1 MRVHFSFFRAALTV
15 ACSLFLT
22 SMGLAQ
28 DESSSTVKNS
38 SLNALLFYQ
47 LLIGEMEF
55 RSGKPQSAFELMLDA
70 ARKSR
75 DEALF
80 LRASN
85 MALQM
90 RDGAKTSNAV
100 QAWRQT
106 LPKSFEASRYE
117 VQVLVALHRTPEL
130 LPAIG
135 HLIELTPAKERVSVI
150 NSLPPLLNRG
160 ADKKQTA
167 QGLEPVLKPWLK
179 DVSTRMAAQL
189 ALGRMWLSAEQPEQ
203 TLAFAQRA
211 QTQNPQAQEPA
222 VLALELLS
230 SPVHAPAEAIIKN
243 FLKTQ
248 PSAGIFRVVYAR
260 ALGSQQRY
268 TDAVEQLN
276 VVNQADPRMAA
287 PWLALGA
294 LHLELKQPAQ
304 TTKLLE
310 TYLKRLAS
318 GGITANTPTALP
330 DSDDDMGS
338 EASSPQAQTNQAYF
352 LLSKAAEQ
360 QRDYVVAQTWLDK
373 ITDPQ
378 RAMDVLL
385 RRASMMAEQGQL
397 DKALDMVRKAPDTT
411 PDAPRDK
418 INIEAQLLTNAKKW
432 AAAEA
437 VLAKANQR
445 FPNDA
450 DMLYQQAM
458 MAEKLNRID
467 DMEQLLKRVMDIR
480 PDHFHAYN
488 ALGYSLAERNLR
500 LPEAKKL
507 IAKALSLAP
516 SEPFITDSLG
526 WVEYRLGNLDE
537 AVKLLKEAYRLR
549 PDVEIA
555 VHLGEVLWA
564 KNQRDEAR
572 RVLREANAKD
582 AANDVLRE
590 ALTRLKVDL

>member
-1 MRVHFSFFRAALTV
+1 MRAHFSFRRAALAV
-15 ACSLFLT
+15 ACSLCLT
-22 SMGLAQ
+22 SMALAQ
-28 DESSSTVKNS
+28 DAASSAVKNS
-38 SLNALLFYQ
+38 SLNAPLFYQ

-90 RDGAKTSNAV
+90 RDGVKTLNAV

-106 LPKSFEASRYE
+106 LPKSIEASRYE

-130 LPAIG
+130 LPAVG
-135 HLIELTPAKERVSVI
+135 HLIELTPPKERASVI
-150 NSLPPLLNRG
+150 NSLPQLLNRD
-160 ADKKQTA
+160 ADKKQTV

-179 DVSTRMAAQL
+179 DASTRMAAQL
-189 ALGRMWLSAEQPEQ
+189 ALGRVWLSAGQPEQ
-203 TLAFAQRA
+203 ALELAQQAQA
-211 QTQNPQAQEPA
+211 QNPKAQEPA

-230 SPVHAPAEAIIKN
+230 SPLHTSAETIIKN

-248 PSAGIFRVVYAR
+248 PSADEFRVVYAR
-260 ALGSQQRY
+260 ALGGQQRY

-318 GGITANTPTALP
+318 GGMTANTPTALP